1 MKLGA
6 ASIRFTQTSDGDFS
20 PPDATDDAALTA
32 RRRSVLGDDSLGPW
46 TWLRQQHGR
55 EVVSVEQPGAFA
67 GAAADA
73 AVAFVPRAPVA
84 VVTADCAPIV
94 LVANDASCVG
104 VVHAGWRGL
113 LLGVTDAAIEIM
125 RARGTNEITAALGPC
140 IHAECYEFGE
150 PELQQMVDEFGEAVR
165 GDTSDGK
172 PALDVPAAVRVAL
185 ERRNIALAH
194 DENACTAHTPGYW
207 SYRARRDTQRQ
218 ATVAW
223 LT

>member
-1 MKLGA
+1 VRLGA
-6 ASIRFTQTSDGDFS
+6 AEIRFTSTSDGDFS

-32 RRRSVLGDDSLGPW
+32 RRRSVSDAPW

-55 EVVSVEQPGAFA
+55 DVVSVDTPGAYA
-67 GAAADA
+67 GAMADA
-73 AVAFVPRAPVA
+73 AVAFVPNAAVA

-94 LVANDASCVG
+94 LAATDGSAVG

-113 LLGVTDAAIEIM
+113 MLGVIDAAVALI
-125 RARGTNEITAALGPC
+125 RARGTNEIVAALGPC
-140 IHAECYEFGE
+140 IHAECYEFSE
-150 PELQQMVDEFGEAVR
+150 PDLQQVVDAFGAGVR
-165 GDTSDGK
+165 GETSDGK

-207 SYRARRDTQRQ
+207 SHRARGDKQRQ